1 MRAFL
6 SLGPAVTGC
15 DFRNPHH
22 KDAVVNKTDL
32 AFLKHFA
39 MVIGALVLVALVLGG
54 GALWIYS
61 GHLPAP
67 SAISASKTAARIAP
81 VGDVYAGATG
91 QAAMAAAKA
100 AAAEAAKAQV
110 AYDGT
115 LDGSVI
121 YGKLCSACH
130 NSGAGGAP
138 QLTRALW
145 APRVAQG
152 MDTLVKHAIEGY
164 QGPAG
169 IMPARGGNPSL
180 NDEQVKATVQW
191 MVDELK

>member
-1 MRAFL
+1 M
-6 SLGPAVTGC
+6 
-15 DFRNPHH
+15 
-22 KDAVVNKTDL
+22 NKTDL
-32 AFLKHFA
+32 TFLKHFA
-39 MVIGALVLVALVLGG
+39 MVIGGLMLVTLVLIV
-54 GALWIYS
+54 GARWIYG

-67 SAISASKTAARIAP
+67 SAISAAKTATRIAP
-81 VGDVYAGATG
+81 IGDVYAGATG

-100 AAAEAAKAQV
+100 AAAEAAKGQV

-138 QLTRALW
+138 MLTKVLW

-152 MDTLVKHAIEGY
+152 VDTLVKHAIEGY
-164 QGPAG
+164 QGQAG

-191 MVDELK
+191 MLDGLK